1 MFYQNL
7 TDMGRPNKAKS
18 AYDALPDQQAV
29 GYLVD
34 SIGTSYSGLGIPFFI
49 ASIAAVVAIIVV
61 IVWAIPM
68 HFLLRHFEKSN
79 ITWYLLCAIIPA
91 FIFVYG
97 FKPFGNDMNAD
108 LLSQAFLCA
117 VFGCLSALPFWYVAV
132 YREAR

>member
-18 AYDALPDQQAV
+18 AYDALPDQQVV

-49 ASIAAVVAIIVV
+49 A
-61 IVWAIPM
+61 
-68 HFLLRHFEKSN
+68 
-79 ITWYLLCAIIPA
+79 IIPA
-91 FIFVYG
+91 FIFVYV